1 MNKCTLFETTGL
13 DDLDLREC
21 VVGPDLIAR
30 FGPTSVTLY
39 RRSGQVTELLGTFD
53 EPEAALA
60 AVDAIDSVPLRGF
73 ARRPVGSRPEAL
85 ARPRSA
91 AAA

>member
-1 MNKCTLFETTGL
+1 MHKCTLFETIDL

-30 FGPTSVTLY
+30 FGPTGVTLY
-39 RRSGQVTELLGTFD
+39 RRSGQATELLGTFE

-60 AVDAIDSVPLRGF
+60 AVDAVDTARLRGF
-73 ARRPVGSRPEAL
+73 ARCSGDEPEAL
-85 ARPRSA
+85 ARPRRA
-91 AAA
+91 AA